1 MRVDVAHRGSHGH
14 RPRER
19 KPGSV
24 PRKGVV
30 AWWHETYGQRELFAA
45 SEQRKYP
52 TGALATRE
60 FSGLLERAPAG
71 ERDAHGLVT
80 PKKLAKR

>member
-1 MRVDVAHRGSHGH
+1 V
-14 RPRER
+14 
-19 KPGSV
+19 KPLASA
-24 PRKGVV
+24 R
-30 AWWHETYGQRELFAA
+30 LFAA

-71 ERDAHGLVT
+71 EREAHGLVT
-80 PKKLAKR
+80 PTQLAKR